1 MRSFWEF
8 NKLIIER
15 EDFDDEVA
23 HEHLWNYILGVVDRR
38 KKEGKEIRKAV
49 RDGDWDKVRN
59 ALNQLVNDLKN
70 DPDHK
75 LNFSNVDNK
84 GFTGAG
90 GEKTDDHLDPYH
102 SRM

>member
-15 EDFDDEVA
+15 EDFSDEVA

-38 KKEGKEIRKAV
+38 KKEGREIRKAV

-59 ALNQLVNDLKN
+59 ALNQLVNDLKD
-70 DPDHK
+70 DPNHK
-75 LNFSNVDNK
+75 LNFS
-84 GFTGAG
+84 
-90 GEKTDDHLDPYH
+90 
-102 SRM
+102 